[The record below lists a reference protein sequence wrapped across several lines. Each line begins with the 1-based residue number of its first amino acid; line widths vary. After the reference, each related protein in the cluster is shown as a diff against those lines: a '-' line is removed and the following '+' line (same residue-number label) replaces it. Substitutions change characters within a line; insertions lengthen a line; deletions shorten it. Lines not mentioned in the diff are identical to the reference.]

1 MAKTKKAFSAKRV
14 LALALALIMALSVMP
29 AAFAADDVL
38 NQQGKIVDVS
48 GGWRTAAWYVNVFF
62 STDLSSRGDGLGESG
77 SLNYTYVQMQDNE
90 TINLS
95 LAFGMQKN
103 SGINYGR
110 LLSMSESGLPASIS
124 WKNVEGGVND
134 RPWPCD
140 MPGSLFSNPTFL
152 KWNGS
157 LSFAANGATVYN
169 GSITV
174 EFRAGESSSKYST
187 LTQTIPVTITV
198 IDKRPLLNAIREGR
212 AKLAD
217 LEYYTDISATEL
229 TDALAAA
236 EAIAPVDNVVT
247 QQQITRAATDLEG
260 AIASLE
266 YKAANYTDLDAA
278 KAAAEKILN
287 DNKADDTYTIATMAA
302 LREKYEAA
310 QNIPTT
316 GWDIRNQAAI
326 DKAASELNA
335 AVSGMVKFANYA
347 TMQAAV
353 NAFEQLNASYYD
365 PAELAALK
373 VKVDAA
379 KKEML
384 RENKLDVSQQKD
396 VNARAMALMNEIHSL
411 KVLPANYEA
420 FNTAVANAKAKL
432 EASDIQNYTAISVKA
447 LNDAYLAS
455 ASIETGKDITYQAT
469 IDAATKAINDAI
481 AGLTLKGADYK
492 ALDAA
497 IADAQA
503 QLGRMDIGD
512 YTDDSVSALRSAL
525 ETAQSVSR
533 ELTVDQ
539 QQVITDAASTLL
551 AATRGLTLKGADY
564 TALDKAISDREAEVA
579 SAKEAGIYTDASISR
594 VETAIAAAKAIDRT
608 YTIKE
613 QTKVD
618 DALVALNA
626 VKLEK
631 KPADY
636 SKLNAA
642 IEAAQETLNSAGDEY
657 TEGSKAALSN
667 AIKAAQAVVAAKYDI
682 TQQEKVNEAVTA
694 LESVKLVLK
703 DADYSALND
712 AIKAA
717 ESFLADPE
725 TEKLYTEEAIQAV
738 RDALDEAK
746 EIAKDLDIL
755 HQDEITAAADA
766 LVNAVEQA
774 KGDFNAAD
782 LTKLQA
788 AVDAA
793 NQKLAAE
800 DIEDYTQESRDAL
813 AKAIA
818 EAQAMIDRKPNVTE
832 QNAVDAKAAALAAM
846 TLTLKGASYE
856 ALDEATAKA
865 NTRYNE
871 AKVSGQYTDESL
883 AQLKAAIDYAEGL
896 SRSLTIKDQKTI
908 DDAEAALNVKLVY
921 KGANLAAL
929 NEAIVAANAKL
940 SASDI
945 SNYTEASVAALR
957 AAVAQA
963 EALVS
968 SNPDITKQTEV
979 DAMAAS
985 LGAVKLVLKDADF
998 TALDAIIK
1006 TASDKLASGD
1016 INTYT
1021 PDSVAAL
1028 RAALEEAENID
1039 RSLTILD
1046 QADVDAAVANV
1057 QKALDAMKQYD
1068 ALTSVAITNGGVDVE
1083 GDVLFV
1089 KVPWYTLYK
1098 NNSTELGIQVNS
1110 GAEVKS
1116 VKWSYA
1122 NWSIDKPEAT
1132 IETPNAETTVIR
1144 PNGKGIGARSCWV
1157 TVTVED
1163 VYGNVATDTIKVRF
1177 HKWNWQAK

>member
-29 AAFAADDVL
+29 AAFAATPTGPVQQSQGDYASGKDTGYWTTMQL
-38 NQQGKIVDVS
+38 SNQNFTFIQTQNDEQFQFSFNFSARKNAGVNYVHVYAPNSDYPQTLSSTIGKSSSLSWS
-48 GGWRTAAWYVNVFF
+48 GGIGGLDTSYKTA
-62 STDLSSRGDGLGESG
+62 
-77 SLNYTYVQMQDNE
+77 
-90 TINLS
+90 
-95 LAFGMQKN
+95 
-103 SGINYGR
+103 
-110 LLSMSESGLPASIS
+110 
-124 WKNVEGGVND
+124 
-134 RPWPCD
+134 
-140 MPGSLFSNPTFL
+140 
-152 KWNGS
+152 
-157 LSFAANGATVYN
+157 
-169 GSITV
+169 
-174 EFRAGESSSKYST
+174 
-187 LTQTIPVTITV
+187 TITV
-198 IDKRPLLNAIREGR
+198 TFTGNGAAVYNTNLHLVYDAGSTSFTNRANRTIDIPLTVTVLDKRALNSAIS
-212 AKLAD
+212 AANAAAAD
-217 LEYYTDISATEL
+217 ADYYTEATWADV
-229 TDALAAA
+229 TAALANAQKVA
-236 EAIAPVDNVVT
+236 GDVIETQSVIDRYATALQNAVD
-247 QQQITRAATDLEG
+247 
-260 AIASLE
+260 SLE
-266 YKAANYTDLDAA
+266 YQGANYTALDAA
-278 KAAAEKILN
+278 KDAAQAILN
-287 DNKADDTYTIATMAA
+287 NEKADDTYTIATMAA

-316 GWDIRNQAAI
+316 GWDIRNQNAI

-335 AVSGMVKFANYA
+335 AVSGLVKFANYA

-353 NAFEQLNASYYD
+353 TAFEKLNAEFYD
-365 PAELAALK
+365 PADLAALK

-379 KKEML
+379 KQEML
-384 RENKLDVSQQKD
+384 RENRLDITKQAD
-396 VNARAMALMNEIHSL
+396 VTTRATALMKEINSL
-411 KVLPANYEA
+411 QKLPANYDA
-420 FNTAVANAKAKL
+420 FNAAVAAAKAKI
-432 EASDIQNYTAISVKA
+432 EASDFQNYTSASAKA
-447 LNDAYLAS
+447 LSDAYLAS

-481 AGLTLKGADYK
+481 AGLTLKGADYS

-497 IADAQA
+497 IANAQA
-503 QLGRMDIGD
+503 QLDRTDIGD
-512 YTDDSVSALRSAL
+512 YTDDSVNALRTAL
-525 ETAQSVSR
+525 DAAKAVSR
-533 ELTVDQ
+533 KLTIDQ
-539 QQVITDAASTLL
+539 QQVITDATTALL

-564 TALDKAISDREAEVA
+564 TALDKAISDREEEVA
-579 SAKEAGIYTDASISR
+579 AAKEAGIYTDASISR
-594 VETAIAAAKAIDRT
+594 VETAIAAAKAVDRT
-608 YTIKE
+608 LSVKE

-618 DALVALNA
+618 DALAALNA

-636 SKLNAA
+636 SALNNA
-642 IEAAQETLNSAGDEY
+642 IKAAQDTLNNAGDEY
-657 TEGSKAALSN
+657 TEASKTALSN
-667 AIKAAQAVVAAKYDI
+667 AIKAAQAVVAAKYDV
-682 TQQEKVNEAVTA
+682 TQQQKVDDAVAA

-712 AIKAA
+712 AIKNA
-717 ESFLADPE
+717 ETFLADPD

-738 RDALDEAK
+738 KDALDAAK
-746 EIAKDLDIL
+746 AVEKDLDIL
-755 HQDEITAAADA
+755 HQDEITAAANA
-766 LVNAVEQA
+766 LNNAIEQA
-774 KGDFNAAD
+774 RGDFNAAE
-782 LTKLQA
+782 LANLQA

-813 AKAIA
+813 AEAIT

-832 QNAVDAKAAALAAM
+832 QDAVDAKAAALNAM
-846 TLTLKGASYE
+846 TLTLKGANYE

-865 NTRYNE
+865 NIRYND
-871 AKVSGQYTDESL
+871 AKASGQYTDESL

-896 SRSLTIKDQKTI
+896 SRSLTIKDQKTV
-908 DDAEAALNVKLVY
+908 DDAEAALNVALVY

-963 EALVS
+963 EALVKE
-968 SNPDITKQTEV
+968 NPDITKQSQV

-1122 NWSIDKPEAT
+1122 SWSIDKPEAT

-1144 PNGKGIGARSCWV
+1144 PNGKGVGARSCWV

-1163 VYGNVATDTIKVRF
+1163 FYGNVATDTIKVRF
-1177 HKWNWQAK
+1177 HKWDWQAK

>member
-29 AAFAADDVL
+29 AAFAADVTGPVQRTAGNLVGGVDAGHYVSFRANFQNMTFIQTKDNEAFRFQFWL
-38 NQQGKIVDVS
+38 DAKKNAGVNYGYIDSRTEEFPQTLTTPIGKSFSVTWDDYINDLPGNLFGGNNWKGTTITVDFVGDGGKVYDTALRVSYDGRGTSS
-48 GGWRTAAWYVNVFF
+48 GGRAY
-62 STDLSSRGDGLGESG
+62 L
-77 SLNYTYVQMQDNE
+77 TYD
-90 TINLS
+90 IPL
-95 LAFGMQKN
+95 
-103 SGINYGR
+103 
-110 LLSMSESGLPASIS
+110 
-124 WKNVEGGVND
+124 
-134 RPWPCD
+134 
-140 MPGSLFSNPTFL
+140 
-152 KWNGS
+152 
-157 LSFAANGATVYN
+157 TV
-169 GSITV
+169 
-174 EFRAGESSSKYST
+174 
-187 LTQTIPVTITV
+187 TV
-198 IDKRPLLNAIREGR
+198 IDKRALNSAIS
-212 AKLAD
+212 AANAAAAD
-217 LEYYTDISATEL
+217 ADYYTEATWADV
-229 TDALAAA
+229 TAALANAQKVA
-236 EAIAPVDNVVT
+236 GDVIETQSVIDRYASALQNAVD
-247 QQQITRAATDLEG
+247 
-260 AIASLE
+260 SLE
-266 YKAANYTDLDAA
+266 YQGANYTALDAA
-278 KAAAEKILN
+278 KDAAQAILN
-287 DNKADDTYTIATMAA
+287 NEKADDTYTIATMAA
-302 LREKYEAA
+302 LREKYAAA
-310 QNIPTT
+310 QGIPTI
-316 GWDIRNQAAI
+316 GWDIRNQNAI

-335 AVSGMVKFANYA
+335 AVSGLVKFANYA

-353 NAFEQLNASYYD
+353 TAFEKLNAEFYD
-365 PAELAALK
+365 PADLAALK

-379 KKEML
+379 KQEML
-384 RENKLDVSQQKD
+384 RENKLDASQQAD
-396 VNARAMALMNEIHSL
+396 VNARAMALMKEINSL
-411 KVLPANYEA
+411 QKLPASYEA
-420 FNTAVANAKAKL
+420 FNAAVAAAKAKI
-432 EASDIQNYTAISVKA
+432 EASDFQNYTSASAKA
-447 LNDAYLAS
+447 LSDAYLAS

-481 AGLTLKGADYK
+481 AGLTLKGADYS

-497 IADAQA
+497 IANAQA
-503 QLGRMDIGD
+503 QLDRTDIGD
-512 YTDDSVSALRSAL
+512 YTDDSVNALRTAL
-525 ETAQSVSR
+525 DAAKAVSR
-533 ELTVDQ
+533 KLTIDQ
-539 QQVITDAASTLL
+539 QQVITDATTALL

-564 TALDKAISDREAEVA
+564 SALDKAISDREAEVA
-579 SAKEAGIYTDASISR
+579 AAKEAGIYTDASISR
-594 VETAIAAAKAIDRT
+594 VETAIAAAKAVDRT
-608 YTIKE
+608 LSVKE

-618 DALVALNA
+618 DALAALNA

-636 SKLNAA
+636 SALNNA
-642 IEAAQETLNSAGDEY
+642 IKAAQDTLNNAGDEY
-657 TEGSKAALSN
+657 TEASKTALSN
-667 AIKAAQAVVAAKYDI
+667 AIKAAQAVVAAKYDV
-682 TQQEKVNEAVTA
+682 TQQQKVDDAVAA

-712 AIKAA
+712 AIKNA
-717 ESFLADPE
+717 ETFLADPD

-738 RDALDEAK
+738 KDALDAAK
-746 EIAKDLDIL
+746 AVEKDLDIL
-755 HQDEITAAADA
+755 HQDEITAAANA
-766 LVNAVEQA
+766 LNNAIEQA
-774 KGDFNAAD
+774 RGDFNAAE
-782 LTKLQA
+782 LANLQA

-813 AKAIA
+813 AEAIT

-832 QNAVDAKAAALAAM
+832 QDAVDAKAAALNAM
-846 TLTLKGASYE
+846 TLTLKGANYDS
-856 ALDEATAKA
+856 LDEATAKA
-865 NTRYNE
+865 NIRYND
-871 AKVSGQYTDESL
+871 AKASGQYTDESL

-896 SRSLTIKDQKTI
+896 SRSLTIKDQKTV
-908 DDAEAALNVKLVY
+908 DDAEAALNVALVY

-963 EALVS
+963 EALVKE
-968 SNPDITKQTEV
+968 NPDITKQSQV

-1122 NWSIDKPEAT
+1122 SWSIDKPEAT

-1144 PNGKGIGARSCWV
+1144 PNGKGVGARSCWV

-1163 VYGNVATDTIKVRF
+1163 FYGNVATDTIKVRF
-1177 HKWNWQAK
+1177 HKWDWQAK

>member
-29 AAFAADDVL
+29 AAFAATPTGPVSQTAGNLVNGADAGHYVSFRANLQNFTFIQTEDNQNFQFQFDLSAKKNSGVNHGWIYERSDDKPQTL
-38 NQQGKIVDVS
+38 TNAIGKSFTCNWSNYIGALPGNFL
-48 GGWRTAAWYVNVFF
+48 GGNDWRTATITTSFVADGGKVYDTALRVYY
-62 STDLSSRGDGLGESG
+62 DGRGTGSG
-77 SLNYTYVQMQDNE
+77 GAIVLTYDIPLTVTVLDKRALN
-90 TINLS
+90 S
-95 LAFGMQKN
+95 A
-103 SGINYGR
+103 
-110 LLSMSESGLPASIS
+110 IS
-124 WKNVEGGVND
+124 
-134 RPWPCD
+134 
-140 MPGSLFSNPTFL
+140 
-152 KWNGS
+152 
-157 LSFAANGATVYN
+157 AANAAAAHAEYYTEATWADVTAALAN
-169 GSITV
+169 AQKV
-174 EFRAGESSSKYST
+174 AGNVVD
-187 LTQTIPVTITV
+187 TQTV
-198 IDKRPLLNAIREGR
+198 IDRYANA
-212 AKLAD
+212 LQ
-217 LEYYTDISATEL
+217 SA
-229 TDALAAA
+229 
-236 EAIAPVDNVVT
+236 V
-247 QQQITRAATDLEG
+247 G
-260 AIASLE
+260 SLE

-287 DNKADDTYTIATMAA
+287 SANPDDTYTIATMAA
-302 LREKYEAA
+302 LREKYAAA
-310 QNIPTT
+310 QGIPTI

-326 DKAASELNA
+326 DKAARELNA

-347 TMQAAV
+347 TMQVAV
-353 NAFEQLNASYYD
+353 NAFEKLNASYYD
-365 PAELAALK
+365 PADLAALK

-379 KKEML
+379 KQEML
-384 RENKLDVSQQKD
+384 RENKLDASQQAD
-396 VNARAMALMNEIHSL
+396 VYARATALMNEIYSL
-411 KVLPANYEA
+411 QKLPASYEA
-420 FNTAVANAKAKL
+420 FNAAVANAKAKL

-447 LNDAYLAS
+447 LSDAYLAS

-481 AGLTLKGADYK
+481 AGLTLKGADYS

-497 IADAQA
+497 IANAQA
-503 QLGRMDIGD
+503 QLDRTDIGD
-512 YTDDSVSALRSAL
+512 YTDDSVNALRTAL
-525 ETAQSVSR
+525 DAAKAVSR
-533 ELTVDQ
+533 KLTIDQ
-539 QQVITDAASTLL
+539 QQIITDATTALL

-564 TALDKAISDREAEVA
+564 SALDKAISDREAEVA
-579 SAKEAGIYTDASISR
+579 AAKEAGIYTDASISR

-618 DALVALNA
+618 DALAALNA

-642 IEAAQETLNSAGDEY
+642 IEAAQNTLNNAGDEY
-657 TEGSKAALSN
+657 TEASKTALSN

-682 TQQEKVNEAVTA
+682 TQQEKVDAAVTA
-694 LESVKLVLK
+694 LESVKLVLR

-712 AIKAA
+712 AIQAA

-755 HQDEITAAADA
+755 HQDEITAAANA
-766 LVNAVEQA
+766 LNNAIEQA
-774 KGDFNAAD
+774 RGDFNAAE
-782 LTKLQA
+782 LANLQA

-813 AKAIA
+813 ADAIT

-832 QNAVDAKAAALAAM
+832 QDAVDAKAAALNAM
-846 TLTLKGASYE
+846 TLTLKGANYDS
-856 ALDEATAKA
+856 LDEATAKA
-865 NTRYNE
+865 NIRYND
-871 AKVSGQYTDESL
+871 AKASGQYTDESL

-896 SRSLTIKDQKTI
+896 SRSLTIKDQKTV
-908 DDAEAALNVKLVY
+908 DDAEAALNVALVY

-963 EALVS
+963 EALVKE
-968 SNPDITKQTEV
+968 NPDITKQSQV
-979 DAMAAS
+979 DEMAAS

-1028 RAALEEAENID
+1028 RAALEEAKNID

-1046 QADVDAAVANV
+1046 QADVDAAVADV
-1057 QKALDAMKQYD
+1057 QKALDAMTQYD
-1068 ALTSVAITNGGVDVE
+1068 ALTSVAITNGGVAVE

-1089 KVPWYTLYK
+1089 KVPWNTLYK
-1098 NNSTELGIQVNS
+1098 NNSTVLGIQVNS
-1110 GAEVKS
+1110 GAAVKS

-1122 NWSIDKPEAT
+1122 SWSIDKPEAT

-1144 PNGKGIGARSCWV
+1144 PNGKGVGARSCWV

-1163 VYGNVATDTIKVRF
+1163 YYGNVATDTIKVRF

>member
-29 AAFAADDVL
+29 AAFAATPTGPVSQTEGNLVNGADAGHFVSFRANLQNFTFIQTEDNQNFQFQFNLSAKKNAGINHGWIYERSDDKPQTL
-38 NQQGKIVDVS
+38 TNAIGKSFTCNWSNYIGALPGNIF
-48 GGWRTAAWYVNVFF
+48 GGNDWRTA
-62 STDLSSRGDGLGESG
+62 TI
-77 SLNYTYVQMQDNE
+77 
-90 TINLS
+90 TINFVADGGKVYDTALRVYYDGRDTGS
-95 LAFGMQKN
+95 GGAIVLTYDIPLTVTVLDKRALN
-103 SGINYGR
+103 S
-110 LLSMSESGLPASIS
+110 AIS
-124 WKNVEGGVND
+124 
-134 RPWPCD
+134 
-140 MPGSLFSNPTFL
+140 
-152 KWNGS
+152 
-157 LSFAANGATVYN
+157 AANAAAAHADYYTEATWADV
-169 GSITV
+169 TAALADAQKV
-174 EFRAGESSSKYST
+174 AGNVVD
-187 LTQTIPVTITV
+187 TQTV
-198 IDKRPLLNAIREGR
+198 IDRYANALQR
-212 AKLAD
+212 A
-217 LEYYTDISATEL
+217 
-229 TDALAAA
+229 
-236 EAIAPVDNVVT
+236 VD
-247 QQQITRAATDLEG
+247 
-260 AIASLE
+260 SLE

-278 KAAAEKILN
+278 KDAAEAILHN
-287 DNKADDTYTIATMAA
+287 DKADDTYTIATMAA
-302 LREKYEAA
+302 LREKYAAA
-310 QNIPTT
+310 QEIPTI

-353 NAFEQLNASYYD
+353 NAFEKLNASYYD
-365 PAELAALK
+365 PEELAALK

-396 VNARAMALMNEIHSL
+396 VNARAMALMNEIRSL

-420 FNTAVANAKAKL
+420 FNAAVANAKAKL

-533 ELTVDQ
+533 ELTVKQ
-539 QQVITDAASTLL
+539 QQVITDAASALL

-579 SAKEAGIYTDASISR
+579 AAKEAGIYTDASISR

-618 DALVALNA
+618 DALAALTA

-642 IEAAQETLNSAGDEY
+642 IEAAQKTLNSAGDEY

-755 HQDEITAAADA
+755 HQDEITAAANS

-782 LTKLQA
+782 LAKLQA

-813 AKAIA
+813 AEAIT

-832 QNAVDAKAAALAAM
+832 QNAVNAKAAALAAM
-846 TLTLKGASYE
+846 TLTLKGANYDS
-856 ALDEATAKA
+856 LDEATAKA

-896 SRSLTIKDQKTI
+896 SRSLTIKDQKTV

-963 EALVS
+963 EALVKE
-968 SNPDITKQTEV
+968 NPDITKQSQV
-979 DAMAAS
+979 DEMAAS
-985 LGAVKLVLKDADF
+985 LSAVKLVLKDADF

-1098 NNSTELGIQVNS
+1098 KNSTELGIQVNS

>member
-29 AAFAADDVL
+29 AAFAATPTGPVSQTEGNLVNGVDAGHYVSFRANLQNFTFIQTEDNQNFQFQFRLDARKNANFNYCWIYERQDRAPQTLSTPIGKSFSVTWDSYQGGLPTSWKGANITVDFVSEGSKVYDTALRVTYDGRGTQTFEKQTWYTYDIPLTVTVLDKRALNSAISAANAAAAHADYYTEATWADV
-38 NQQGKIVDVS
+38 
-48 GGWRTAAWYVNVFF
+48 TAALANAQKVAGNVV
-62 STDLSSRGDGLGESG
+62 D
-77 SLNYTYVQMQDNE
+77 
-90 TINLS
+90 
-95 LAFGMQKN
+95 
-103 SGINYGR
+103 
-110 LLSMSESGLPASIS
+110 
-124 WKNVEGGVND
+124 
-134 RPWPCD
+134 
-140 MPGSLFSNPTFL
+140 
-152 KWNGS
+152 
-157 LSFAANGATVYN
+157 
-169 GSITV
+169 
-174 EFRAGESSSKYST
+174 
-187 LTQTIPVTITV
+187 TQTV
-198 IDKRPLLNAIREGR
+198 IDRYANALQR
-212 AKLAD
+212 A
-217 LEYYTDISATEL
+217 
-229 TDALAAA
+229 
-236 EAIAPVDNVVT
+236 VD
-247 QQQITRAATDLEG
+247 
-260 AIASLE
+260 SLE

-278 KAAAEKILN
+278 KDAAEAILHN
-287 DNKADDTYTIATMAA
+287 DKADDTYTIATMAA
-302 LREKYEAA
+302 LREKYAAA
-310 QNIPTT
+310 QEIPTI
-316 GWDIRNQAAI
+316 GWDIRNQPAI
-326 DKAASELNA
+326 NKAASELNA

-353 NAFEQLNASYYD
+353 NAFEKLNASYYD
-365 PAELAALK
+365 PEELAALK

-396 VNARAMALMNEIHSL
+396 VNARAMALMNEIRSL

-420 FNTAVANAKAKL
+420 FNAAVANAKAKL

-497 IADAQA
+497 IADAQG
-503 QLGRMDIGD
+503 QLGRMDISD

-525 ETAQSVSR
+525 DTAKTVSR

-539 QQVITDAASTLL
+539 QQVITDAASALL

-579 SAKEAGIYTDASISR
+579 AAKEAGIYTDASISR
-594 VETAIAAAKAIDRT
+594 VETAIAAAKEIDRT

-613 QTKVD
+613 QTKVN
-618 DALVALNA
+618 DALAALTA

-642 IEAAQETLNSAGDEY
+642 IEAAQKTLNSAGDEY

-755 HQDEITAAADA
+755 HQDEITAAANS

-782 LTKLQA
+782 LAKLQA

-813 AKAIA
+813 AEAIT

-832 QNAVDAKAAALAAM
+832 QNAVNAKAAALAAM
-846 TLTLKGASYE
+846 TLTLKGANYDS
-856 ALDEATAKA
+856 LDEATANA

-896 SRSLTIKDQKTI
+896 SRSLTIKDQKTV

-963 EALVS
+963 EALVKE
-968 SNPDITKQTEV
+968 NPDITKQSQV
-979 DAMAAS
+979 DEMAAS
-985 LGAVKLVLKDADF
+985 LSAVKLVLKDADF

-1098 NNSTELGIQVNS
+1098 KNSTELGIQVNS

>member
-1 MAKTKKAFSAKRV
+1 MAQTKKAFSAKRV

-29 AAFAADDVL
+29 AAFAATPTGPVSQTAGNLVNGADAGHYVSFRADL
-38 NQQGKIVDVS
+38 QNFTFIQTEDNQNFQ
-48 GGWRTAAWYVNVFF
+48 FQF
-62 STDLSSRGDGLGESG
+62 DLS
-77 SLNYTYVQMQDNE
+77 
-90 TINLS
+90 
-95 LAFGMQKN
+95 AKKN
-103 SGINYGR
+103 SGINHGWIYERSDDKPQTLTNAIGKSFTCNWSNYIGALPGNVLGGNDWRTATITINFVADGGKVYDTALRVYYDGR
-110 LLSMSESGLPASIS
+110 GTGSGGAIVLTYDIPLTVTVLDKRALNSAIS
-124 WKNVEGGVND
+124 
-134 RPWPCD
+134 
-140 MPGSLFSNPTFL
+140 
-152 KWNGS
+152 
-157 LSFAANGATVYN
+157 AANAAAAHADYYTEATWADV
-169 GSITV
+169 TAALADAQKV
-174 EFRAGESSSKYST
+174 AGNVVD
-187 LTQTIPVTITV
+187 TQTV
-198 IDKRPLLNAIREGR
+198 IDRYANALQR
-212 AKLAD
+212 A
-217 LEYYTDISATEL
+217 
-229 TDALAAA
+229 
-236 EAIAPVDNVVT
+236 VD
-247 QQQITRAATDLEG
+247 
-260 AIASLE
+260 SLE

-278 KAAAEKILN
+278 KDAAEAILN
-287 DNKADDTYTIATMAA
+287 NEKADDTYTIATMAA
-302 LREKYEAA
+302 LREKYAAA
-310 QNIPTT
+310 QEIPTI

-353 NAFEQLNASYYD
+353 NAFEKLNASYYD
-365 PAELAALK
+365 PEELAALK

-384 RENKLDVSQQKD
+384 RENKLDASQQAD
-396 VNARAMALMNEIHSL
+396 VNARAMALMKEINSL
-411 KVLPANYEA
+411 QKLPASYEA
-420 FNTAVANAKAKL
+420 FNAAVANAKAKL

-497 IADAQA
+497 IANAQA
-503 QLGRMDIGD
+503 QLGRTDIGD

-525 ETAQSVSR
+525 DTAKTVSR

-539 QQVITDAASTLL
+539 QQIITDAAATLL

-564 TALDKAISDREAEVA
+564 TALDKAISDRETEVA
-579 SAKEAGIYTDASISR
+579 AAKEAGIYTDASISR

-908 DDAEAALNVKLVY
+908 NDAEAALNVKLVY

>member
-29 AAFAADDVL
+29 AAFAATPTGPVSQTAGNLVNGADAGHYVSFRANLQNFTFIQTED
-38 NQQGKIVDVS
+38 NQNFQ
-48 GGWRTAAWYVNVFF
+48 FQF
-62 STDLSSRGDGLGESG
+62 DLS
-77 SLNYTYVQMQDNE
+77 
-90 TINLS
+90 
-95 LAFGMQKN
+95 AKKN
-103 SGINYGR
+103 AGINYGWIYER
-110 LLSMSESGLPASIS
+110 SDDKPQTLTNAIGKSFTCNWSNYIGALPGNIIGGNDWRTATITISFVADGGKVYDTALRVYYDGRGTGSGGAVVLTYDIPLTVTVLDKRALNSAIS
-124 WKNVEGGVND
+124 
-134 RPWPCD
+134 
-140 MPGSLFSNPTFL
+140 
-152 KWNGS
+152 
-157 LSFAANGATVYN
+157 AANAAAAHAEYYTEATWADVTAALAN
-169 GSITV
+169 AQKV
-174 EFRAGESSSKYST
+174 AGNVID
-187 LTQTIPVTITV
+187 TQTV
-198 IDKRPLLNAIREGR
+198 IDRYANA
-212 AKLAD
+212 LQ
-217 LEYYTDISATEL
+217 SA
-229 TDALAAA
+229 
-236 EAIAPVDNVVT
+236 VD
-247 QQQITRAATDLEG
+247 
-260 AIASLE
+260 SLE

-287 DNKADDTYTIATMAA
+287 SANPDDTYTIATMAA
-302 LREKYEAA
+302 LREKYAAA
-310 QNIPTT
+310 QDIPTT

-326 DKAASELNA
+326 DKAARELNA

-353 NAFEQLNASYYD
+353 NAFEKLNASYYD
-365 PAELAALK
+365 PADLAALK

-379 KKEML
+379 KTEML
-384 RENKLDVSQQKD
+384 RENKLDVSQQAD
-396 VNARAMALMNEIHSL
+396 VNARAMALMNEINSL
-411 KVLPANYEA
+411 QKLPADYDA
-420 FNTAVANAKAKL
+420 FNAAVAAAKAKL
-432 EASDIQNYTAISVKA
+432 EASDIQNYTDASVKA

-469 IDAATKAINDAI
+469 IDAATKALNDAI
-481 AGLTLKGADYK
+481 AGLTLKGADYT

-503 QLGRMDIGD
+503 QLGRTDIGD
-512 YTDDSVSALRSAL
+512 YTDDSVNALRSAL
-525 ETAQSVSR
+525 DTARAVSR
-533 ELTVDQ
+533 KLTVDQ
-539 QQVITDAASTLL
+539 QQIITDATTALL

-564 TALDKAISDREAEVA
+564 SALDKAISDREAEVA
-579 SAKEAGIYTDASISR
+579 AAKEAGIYTDASISR

-608 YTIKE
+608 YSVKE
-613 QTKVD
+613 QTRVN
-618 DALVALNA
+618 DALAALNA

-642 IEAAQETLNSAGDEY
+642 IEAAQNTLNNAGDEY
-657 TEGSKAALSN
+657 TEASKTALSN

-682 TQQEKVNEAVTA
+682 TQQETVDAAVAA
-694 LESVKLVLK
+694 LESVELVLR

-712 AIKAA
+712 AIDAA
-717 ESFLADPE
+717 EAFLADPN
-725 TEKLYTEEAIQAV
+725 TGKLYTEEAIQAV
-738 RDALDEAK
+738 RDALDAAK
-746 EIAKDLDIL
+746 AVEKNLDIL

-766 LVNAVEQA
+766 LNNAIEQA
-774 KGDFNAAD
+774 RGDFNAAD
-782 LTKLQA
+782 LAGLQA

-793 NQKLAAE
+793 NAKLAAS
-800 DIEDYTQESRDAL
+800 DIEDYTTDSRDAL
-813 AKAIA
+813 SAAIA

-832 QNAVDAKAAALAAM
+832 QDAVDAKAAALNAM
-846 TLTLKGASYE
+846 TLTLKGANYE
-856 ALDEATAKA
+856 ALDLAIAKA
-865 NTRYNE
+865 NIAYNDGK
-871 AKVSGQYTDESL
+871 ASGKYTDESL

-896 SRSLTIKDQKTI
+896 SRSLTIKDQKTV
-908 DDAEAALNVKLVY
+908 DDAAAALNVTLIY

-929 NEAIVAANAKL
+929 NEAIAAANAKL
-940 SASDI
+940 NASDI

-963 EALVS
+963 GALVEE
-968 SNPDITKQTEV
+968 NPDITRQSEV

-985 LGAVKLVLKDADF
+985 LNAVQLVLKDADF

-1006 TASDKLASGD
+1006 TASDKLASAD

-1028 RAALEEAENID
+1028 RAALEEAKNID

-1057 QKALDAMKQYD
+1057 QKALDAMTQYD
-1068 ALTSVAITNGGVDVE
+1068 ALTSVAITNGGVAVE

-1098 NNSTELGIQVNS
+1098 NNSTVLGIQVNS

-1122 NWSIDKPEAT
+1122 SWSIDKPEAT
-1132 IETPNAETTVIR
+1132 IETPDAETTVIR

>member
-38 NQQGKIVDVS
+38 DQQGKLTSVS
-48 GGWRTAAWYVNVFF
+48 GGWRTSASYVNVFF
-62 STDLSSRGDGLGESG
+62 STDLNSSGDGLNQNG

-90 TINLS
+90 VVNLS
-95 LAFGMQKN
+95 LVYGMRKN
-103 SGINYGR
+103 GGQNYGR
-110 LLSMSESGLPASIS
+110 LLSISTSGLPASIT
-124 WKNVEGGVND
+124 WKNVAGNVGD
-134 RPWPCD
+134 TPWPCD
-140 MPGSLFSNPTFL
+140 MPGSIFSSPTML

-157 LSFAANGATVYN
+157 LQFTANGSATYSA
-169 GSITV
+169 SITV
-174 EFRAGESSSKYST
+174 TFKAGGTSGSASEY
-187 LTQTIPVTITV
+187 TQTIPVTITV
-198 IDKRPLLNAIREGR
+198 IDKRPLLAAIKEGR
-212 AKLAD
+212 AKAAD
-217 LEYYTDISATEL
+217 LQYYTDVTVSEFTS
-229 TDALAAA
+229 ALAAA
-236 EAIAPVDNVVT
+236 EAIAPVDAAVT
-247 QQQITRAATDLEG
+247 QSEITRAANNLLTAITDLE
-260 AIASLE
+260 
-266 YKAANYTDLDAA
+266 YKPADYTAFDAA
-278 KAAAEKILN
+278 KNAAESILHN
-287 DNKADDTYTIATMAA
+287 DKADDTYTIATMAA
-302 LREKYEAA
+302 LREKYAAA
-310 QNIPTT
+310 QEIPTI
-316 GWDIRNQAAI
+316 GWDIRNQPAI
-326 DKAASELNA
+326 NKAASELNA

-353 NAFEQLNASYYD
+353 KTFEQLNASYYD
-365 PAELAALK
+365 PEELAALK

-396 VNARAMALMNEIHSL
+396 VNARASALMMEINSL
-411 KVLPANYEA
+411 QMLPASYEA
-420 FNTAVANAKAKL
+420 FNAAVANAKAKL

-497 IADAQA
+497 IANAQA
-503 QLGRMDIGD
+503 QLGRTDIGD

-539 QQVITDAASTLL
+539 QQVITDASATLL

-594 VETAIAAAKAIDRT
+594 VETAIAAAKAVDRT
-608 YTIKE
+608 LSVKE
-613 QTKVD
+613 QTQVD
-618 DALVALNA
+618 DALAALNA

-636 SKLNAA
+636 SALNDA
-642 IEAAQETLNSAGDEY
+642 IKAAQDTLNNAGDEY
-657 TEGSKAALSN
+657 TEASKTALSN
-667 AIKAAQAVVAAKYDI
+667 AIKAAQAVVAAKYDV
-682 TQQEKVNEAVTA
+682 TQQQKVDDAVVA
-694 LESVKLVLK
+694 LESVKLILK

-712 AIKAA
+712 AIKNA
-717 ESFLADPE
+717 ETFLADPD

-738 RDALDEAK
+738 KDALDAAK
-746 EIAKDLDIL
+746 AVEKDLDIL
-755 HQDEITAAADA
+755 HQDEITAAANT

-782 LTKLQA
+782 LTGLQK

-793 NQKLAAE
+793 NEKLAAA
-800 DIEDYTQESRDAL
+800 DIEDYTKDSRDAL
-813 AKAIA
+813 AEAIA
-818 EAQAMIDRKPNVTE
+818 EAEAMIERMPNITE
-832 QNAVDAKAAALAAM
+832 QDAVNAKAAALNAM
-846 TLTLKGASYE
+846 TLTLKGANYE
-856 ALDEATAKA
+856 ALDIAIAKA
-865 NTRYNE
+865 NIAYND
-871 AKVSGQYTDESL
+871 AKASGQYTEESL

-896 SRSLTIKDQKTI
+896 SRSLTIKQQEI
-908 DDAEAALNVKLVY
+908 VDDAEKALNVTLVY

-963 EALVS
+963 EALVKE
-968 SNPDITKQTEV
+968 NPDITKQSQV
-979 DAMAAS
+979 DEMAAS

-1006 TASDKLASGD
+1006 TAADKLASAD

-1098 NNSTELGIQVNS
+1098 KNSTELGIQVNS

-1177 HKWNWQAK
+1177 HKWDWQIK

>member
-29 AAFAADDVL
+29 AAFAATPTGPVSKTEGNLVNGVDAGHYVSFRANLQNFTFIQTED
-38 NQQGKIVDVS
+38 NQNFQFQFRLDAKK
-48 GGWRTAAWYVNVFF
+48 
-62 STDLSSRGDGLGESG
+62 
-77 SLNYTYVQMQDNE
+77 
-90 TINLS
+90 NLS
-95 LAFGMQKN
+95 A
-103 SGINYGR
+103 NYCWIYER
-110 LLSMSESGLPASIS
+110 QDRAPQTLSTPIGKSFSVTWDSYQGGLPDS
-124 WKNVEGGVND
+124 WK
-134 RPWPCD
+134 
-140 MPGSLFSNPTFL
+140 
-152 KWNGS
+152 
-157 LSFAANGATVYN
+157 GA
-169 GSITV
+169 
-174 EFRAGESSSKYST
+174 
-187 LTQTIPVTITV
+187 TITV
-198 IDKRPLLNAIREGR
+198 DFVGEGAKVYDTALRVTYDGRWIQVGGKTYYTYDIPLTVTVLDKRALNSAIS
-212 AKLAD
+212 AANAAAAHAD
-217 LEYYTDISATEL
+217 YYTEATWADV
-229 TDALAAA
+229 TAALANAQKVA
-236 EAIAPVDNVVT
+236 GNVVDT
-247 QQQITRAATDLEG
+247 QTVIDRYANALQRAVD
-260 AIASLE
+260 SLE

-278 KAAAEKILN
+278 KDAAEKILN
-287 DNKADDTYTIATMAA
+287 SANPDDTYTIATMAA
-302 LREKYEAA
+302 LREKYAAA
-310 QNIPTT
+310 QEIPTT
-316 GWDIRNQAAI
+316 GWDIRNQPAI
-326 DKAASELNA
+326 NKAASELNA

-353 NAFEQLNASYYD
+353 NAFEKLNASYYD
-365 PAELAALK
+365 PEELAALK

-396 VNARAMALMNEIHSL
+396 VNARAMALMNEIRSL

-420 FNTAVANAKAKL
+420 FNAAVANAKAKL

-525 ETAQSVSR
+525 DTAKTVSR

-539 QQVITDAASTLL
+539 QQVITDAASALL

-579 SAKEAGIYTDASISR
+579 AAKEAGIYTDTSISR

-618 DALVALNA
+618 DALAALTA

-642 IEAAQETLNSAGDEY
+642 IEAAQKTLNSAGDEY

-746 EIAKDLDIL
+746 GIAKDLDIL
-755 HQDEITAAADA
+755 HQDEITAAANS

-782 LTKLQA
+782 LAKLQA

-800 DIEDYTQESRDAL
+800 DIENYTQESRDAL
-813 AKAIA
+813 AEAIT

-832 QNAVDAKAAALAAM
+832 QNAVNAKATALAAM
-846 TLTLKGASYE
+846 TLTLKGANYDS
-856 ALDEATAKA
+856 LDEATAKA

-896 SRSLTIKDQKTI
+896 SRSLTIKDQKTV

-963 EALVS
+963 EALVKE
-968 SNPDITKQTEV
+968 NPDITKQSQV
-979 DAMAAS
+979 DEMAAS

-1098 NNSTELGIQVNS
+1098 KNSTELGIQVNS

-1163 VYGNVATDTIKVRF
+1163 YYGNVATDTIKVRF

>member
-29 AAFAADDVL
+29 AAFAAEPTGPVESSAG
-38 NQQGKIVDVS
+38 NYS
-48 GGWRTAAWYVNVFF
+48 GGVDTGYWTTMRMNYQNFTFIQTQNDEQFQFTFDF
-62 STDLSSRGDGLGESG
+62 SAR
-77 SLNYTYVQMQDNE
+77 
-90 TINLS
+90 
-95 LAFGMQKN
+95 KN
-103 SGINYGR
+103 SGVNYVWVYAPNNEYPQT
-110 LLSMSESGLPASIS
+110 LSSTIGKTSALSWANEIGGLGTGYSTSAITVTFTG
-124 WKNVEGGVND
+124 NGAAVYET
-134 RPWPCD
+134 
-140 MPGSLFSNPTFL
+140 SLHLVYDAGATSFSNR
-152 KWNGS
+152 
-157 LSFAANGATVYN
+157 ANRTIDLP
-169 GSITV
+169 ITV
-174 EFRAGESSSKYST
+174 
-187 LTQTIPVTITV
+187 TV
-198 IDKRPLLNAIREGR
+198 IDKRALNSAIS
-212 AKLAD
+212 AANAAASD
-217 LEYYTDISATEL
+217 AEYYTEATWADV
-229 TDALAAA
+229 TAALANAQKVA
-236 EAIAPVDNVVT
+236 GDVIETQSVINRYASALQNAVD
-247 QQQITRAATDLEG
+247 
-260 AIASLE
+260 SLE
-266 YKAANYTDLDAA
+266 YQGANYTALDAA

-287 DNKADDTYTIATMAA
+287 DAKADDTYTIATLVA

-316 GWDIRNQAAI
+316 GWDIRNQNAI
-326 DKAASELNA
+326 DVAANELSA
-335 AVSGMVKFANYA
+335 AVSGLVRFASYA
-347 TMQAAV
+347 QMQAAV
-353 NAFEQLNASYYD
+353 TTFERLNAEFYD
-365 PAELAALK
+365 PADLAALK

-379 KKEML
+379 KQEML
-384 RENKLDVSQQKD
+384 RENRLDITKQAD
-396 VNARAMALMNEIHSL
+396 VNARAMALMKEINSL
-411 KVLPANYEA
+411 QKLPANYDA
-420 FNTAVANAKAKL
+420 FNAAVAAAKAKI
-432 EASDIQNYTAISVKA
+432 EASDFQNYTSASAKA
-447 LNDAYLAS
+447 LSDAYLAS

-481 AGLTLKGADYK
+481 AGLTLKGADYS

-497 IADAQA
+497 IANAQA
-503 QLGRMDIGD
+503 QLDRTDISD
-512 YTDDSVSALRSAL
+512 YTDASVNALRTTLDA
-525 ETAQSVSR
+525 AKAVSR
-533 ELTVDQ
+533 KLTVDQ
-539 QQVITDAASTLL
+539 QQIITDATDALL

-564 TALDKAISDREAEVA
+564 TALDKAISDREEEVA
-579 SAKEAGIYTDASISR
+579 AAKEAGIYTDASISR
-594 VETAIAAAKAIDRT
+594 VETAIAAAKAVDRT
-608 YTIKE
+608 LSVKE

-618 DALVALNA
+618 DALAALNA

-636 SKLNAA
+636 SALNDA
-642 IEAAQETLNSAGDEY
+642 IKAAQDTLNNAGDEY
-657 TEGSKAALSN
+657 TEASKTALSN
-667 AIKAAQAVVAAKYDI
+667 AIKAAQAVVAAKYDV
-682 TQQEKVNEAVTA
+682 TQQQKVDDAVAA
-694 LESVKLVLK
+694 LESVKLILK

-712 AIKAA
+712 AIQNA
-717 ESFLADPE
+717 EAFLADPD

-738 RDALDEAK
+738 KDALDAAK
-746 EIAKDLDIL
+746 AVEKDLDIL
-755 HQDEITAAADA
+755 HQDEITAAADT
-766 LVNAVEQA
+766 LVNAIEQA

-782 LTKLQA
+782 LTGLQK

-793 NQKLAAE
+793 NEKLAAA
-800 DIEDYTQESRDAL
+800 DIEDYTKDSRDAL
-813 AKAIA
+813 AEAVA
-818 EAQAMIDRKPNVTE
+818 EAEAMIERMPNITE
-832 QNAVDAKAAALAAM
+832 QDAVNAKAAALNAM
-846 TLTLKGASYE
+846 TLTLKGADYE
-856 ALDEATAKA
+856 ALDIAIAKA
-865 NTRYNE
+865 NIAYND
-871 AKVSGQYTDESL
+871 AKASGQYTEESL

-896 SRSLTIKDQKTI
+896 SRSLTIKDQKII
-908 DDAEAALNVKLVY
+908 DDAEAALNVTLVY
-921 KGANLAAL
+921 KGANMDAL
-929 NEAIVAANAKL
+929 NAAIAAANAKL

-957 AAVAQA
+957 AALEEA
-963 EALVS
+963 EALVK
-968 SNPDITKQTEV
+968 SNPDITKQDAV

-985 LGAVKLVLKDADF
+985 LNAIKLVLKDADF

-1163 VYGNVATDTIKVRF
+1163 FYGNVATDTIKVRF
-1177 HKWNWQAK
+1177 HKWDWQAK

>member
-29 AAFAADDVL
+29 AAFAATPTGPVSQTEGNLVNGADAGHFVSFRANLQNFTFIQTEDNQNFQFQFNLSAKKNAGINHGWIYERSDDKPQTL
-38 NQQGKIVDVS
+38 TNAIGKSFTCNWSNYIGALPGNIF
-48 GGWRTAAWYVNVFF
+48 GGNDWRTA
-62 STDLSSRGDGLGESG
+62 TI
-77 SLNYTYVQMQDNE
+77 
-90 TINLS
+90 TINFVADGGKVYDTALRVYYDGRDTGS
-95 LAFGMQKN
+95 GGAIVLTYDIPLTVTVLDKRALN
-103 SGINYGR
+103 S
-110 LLSMSESGLPASIS
+110 AIS
-124 WKNVEGGVND
+124 
-134 RPWPCD
+134 
-140 MPGSLFSNPTFL
+140 
-152 KWNGS
+152 
-157 LSFAANGATVYN
+157 AANAAAAHADYYTEATWADV
-169 GSITV
+169 TAALADAQKV
-174 EFRAGESSSKYST
+174 AGNVVD
-187 LTQTIPVTITV
+187 TQTV
-198 IDKRPLLNAIREGR
+198 IDRYANALQR
-212 AKLAD
+212 A
-217 LEYYTDISATEL
+217 
-229 TDALAAA
+229 
-236 EAIAPVDNVVT
+236 VD
-247 QQQITRAATDLEG
+247 
-260 AIASLE
+260 SLE

-278 KAAAEKILN
+278 KDAAEAILHN
-287 DNKADDTYTIATMAA
+287 DKADDTYTIATMAA
-302 LREKYEAA
+302 LREKYAAA
-310 QNIPTT
+310 QEIPTI

-353 NAFEQLNASYYD
+353 NAFEKLNASYYD
-365 PAELAALK
+365 PEELAALK

-396 VNARAMALMNEIHSL
+396 VNARAMALMNEIRSL

-420 FNTAVANAKAKL
+420 FNAAVANAKAKL

-533 ELTVDQ
+533 ELTVKQ
-539 QQVITDAASTLL
+539 QQVITDAASALL

-579 SAKEAGIYTDASISR
+579 AAKEAGIYTDASISR

-618 DALVALNA
+618 DALAALTA

-642 IEAAQETLNSAGDEY
+642 IEAAQKTLNSAGDEY
-657 TEGSKAALSN
+657 TESSKAALSN

-755 HQDEITAAADA
+755 HQDEITAAANS

-782 LTKLQA
+782 LAKLQA

-813 AKAIA
+813 AEAIT

-832 QNAVDAKAAALAAM
+832 QNAVNAKAAALAAM
-846 TLTLKGASYE
+846 TLTLKGANYDS
-856 ALDEATAKA
+856 LDEATAKA

-896 SRSLTIKDQKTI
+896 SRSLTIKDQKTV

-963 EALVS
+963 EALVKE
-968 SNPDITKQTEV
+968 NPDITKQSQV
-979 DAMAAS
+979 DEMAAS
-985 LGAVKLVLKDADF
+985 LSAVKLVLKDADF

-1098 NNSTELGIQVNS
+1098 KNSTELGIQVNS

>member
-29 AAFAADDVL
+29 AAFAATPTGPVSQTEGNLVNGADAGHYVSFRANLQNFTFIQTED
-38 NQQGKIVDVS
+38 NQNFQ
-48 GGWRTAAWYVNVFF
+48 FQF
-62 STDLSSRGDGLGESG
+62 DLS
-77 SLNYTYVQMQDNE
+77 
-90 TINLS
+90 
-95 LAFGMQKN
+95 AKKN
-103 SGINYGR
+103 SGINHGWIYERSDDKPQTLTNAIGKSFTCNWSNYIGALPGNILGGNDWRTATITINFVADGGKVYDTALRVYYDGR
-110 LLSMSESGLPASIS
+110 GTGSGGAIVLTYDIPLTVTVLDKRALNSAIS
-124 WKNVEGGVND
+124 
-134 RPWPCD
+134 
-140 MPGSLFSNPTFL
+140 
-152 KWNGS
+152 
-157 LSFAANGATVYN
+157 AANAAAAHADYYTEATWADVTAALAN
-169 GSITV
+169 AQKV
-174 EFRAGESSSKYST
+174 AGNVVD
-187 LTQTIPVTITV
+187 TQTV
-198 IDKRPLLNAIREGR
+198 IDRYANA
-212 AKLAD
+212 LQ
-217 LEYYTDISATEL
+217 SA
-229 TDALAAA
+229 
-236 EAIAPVDNVVT
+236 VD
-247 QQQITRAATDLEG
+247 
-260 AIASLE
+260 SLE

-278 KAAAEKILN
+278 KDAAEKILN
-287 DNKADDTYTIATMAA
+287 SANPDDTYTIATMAA
-302 LREKYEAA
+302 LREKYAAA
-310 QNIPTT
+310 QDIPTT
-316 GWDIRNQAAI
+316 GWDIRNQPAI

-353 NAFEQLNASYYD
+353 NTFEQLNASYYD
-365 PAELAALK
+365 PEELAALK

-396 VNARAMALMNEIHSL
+396 VNARAMALMNEIRSL

-432 EASDIQNYTAISVKA
+432 EASNIQNYTAISVKA

-455 ASIETGKDITYQAT
+455 ASIETGKDITYQET

-503 QLGRMDIGD
+503 QLGRTDIGD

-525 ETAQSVSR
+525 DTAKTVSR

-539 QQVITDAASTLL
+539 QQVITDAAATLL

-613 QTKVD
+613 QTKVN
-618 DALVALNA
+618 DALAALTA

-642 IEAAQETLNSAGDEY
+642 IEAAQKTLNSAGDEY

-755 HQDEITAAADA
+755 HQDEITAAANA

-782 LTKLQA
+782 LAKLQA

-813 AKAIA
+813 AEAIT

-832 QNAVDAKAAALAAM
+832 QNAVNAKAAALAAM

-896 SRSLTIKDQKTI
+896 SRSLTIKDQKTV

-945 SNYTEASVAALR
+945 SNYTEVSVAALR

-963 EALVS
+963 EALVKE
-968 SNPDITKQTEV
+968 NPDITKQSQV
-979 DAMAAS
+979 DEMAAS

-1057 QKALDAMKQYD
+1057 QKTLDAMKQYD

-1163 VYGNVATDTIKVRF
+1163 FYGNVATDTIKVRF
-1177 HKWNWQAK
+1177 HKWDWQAK

>member
-1 MAKTKKAFSAKRV
+1 MNSAISAANAAAADADYYTEATWADV
-14 LALALALIMALSVMP
+14 TAALANAQKVAG
-29 AAFAADDVL
+29 DV
-38 NQQGKIVDVS
+38 I
-48 GGWRTAAWYVNVFF
+48 
-62 STDLSSRGDGLGESG
+62 
-77 SLNYTYVQMQDNE
+77 E
-90 TINLS
+90 TQS
-95 LAFGMQKN
+95 
-103 SGINYGR
+103 
-110 LLSMSESGLPASIS
+110 
-124 WKNVEGGVND
+124 
-134 RPWPCD
+134 
-140 MPGSLFSNPTFL
+140 
-152 KWNGS
+152 
-157 LSFAANGATVYN
+157 
-169 GSITV
+169 
-174 EFRAGESSSKYST
+174 
-187 LTQTIPVTITV
+187 V
-198 IDKRPLLNAIREGR
+198 IDRYASALQNA
-212 AKLAD
+212 
-217 LEYYTDISATEL
+217 
-229 TDALAAA
+229 
-236 EAIAPVDNVVT
+236 VD
-247 QQQITRAATDLEG
+247 
-260 AIASLE
+260 SLE
-266 YKAANYTDLDAA
+266 YQGANYTALDAA
-278 KAAAEKILN
+278 KDAAQAILN
-287 DNKADDTYTIATMAA
+287 NEKADDTYTIATMAA
-302 LREKYEAA
+302 LREKYAAA
-310 QNIPTT
+310 QGIPTI
-316 GWDIRNQAAI
+316 GWDIRNQNAI

-335 AVSGMVKFANYA
+335 AVSGLVKFANYA

-353 NAFEQLNASYYD
+353 TAFEKLNAEFYD
-365 PAELAALK
+365 PADLAALK

-379 KKEML
+379 KQEML
-384 RENKLDVSQQKD
+384 RENKLDASQQAD
-396 VNARAMALMNEIHSL
+396 VNARAMALMKEINSL
-411 KVLPANYEA
+411 QKLPASYEA
-420 FNTAVANAKAKL
+420 FNAAVAAAKAKI
-432 EASDIQNYTAISVKA
+432 EASDFQNYTSASAKA
-447 LNDAYLAS
+447 LSDAYLAS

-481 AGLTLKGADYK
+481 AGLTLKGADYS

-497 IADAQA
+497 IANAQA
-503 QLGRMDIGD
+503 QLDRTDIGD
-512 YTDDSVSALRSAL
+512 YTDDSVNALRTAL
-525 ETAQSVSR
+525 DAAKAVSR
-533 ELTVDQ
+533 KLTIDQ
-539 QQVITDAASTLL
+539 QQVITDATTALL

-564 TALDKAISDREAEVA
+564 SALDKAISDREAEVA
-579 SAKEAGIYTDASISR
+579 AAKEAGIYTDASISR
-594 VETAIAAAKAIDRT
+594 VETAIAAAKAVDRT
-608 YTIKE
+608 LSVKE

-618 DALVALNA
+618 DALAALNA

-636 SKLNAA
+636 SALNNA
-642 IEAAQETLNSAGDEY
+642 IKAAQDTLNNAGDEY
-657 TEGSKAALSN
+657 TEASKTALSN
-667 AIKAAQAVVAAKYDI
+667 AIKAAQAVVAAKYDV
-682 TQQEKVNEAVTA
+682 TQQQKVDDAVAA

-712 AIKAA
+712 AIKNA
-717 ESFLADPE
+717 ETFLADPD

-738 RDALDEAK
+738 KDALDAAK
-746 EIAKDLDIL
+746 AVEKDLDIL
-755 HQDEITAAADA
+755 HQDEITAAANA
-766 LVNAVEQA
+766 LNNAIEQA
-774 KGDFNAAD
+774 RGDFNAAE
-782 LTKLQA
+782 LANLQA

-813 AKAIA
+813 AEAIT

-832 QNAVDAKAAALAAM
+832 QDAVDAKAAALNAM
-846 TLTLKGASYE
+846 TLTLKGANYE

-865 NTRYNE
+865 NIRYND
-871 AKVSGQYTDESL
+871 AKASGQYTDESL

-896 SRSLTIKDQKTI
+896 SRSLTIKDQKTV
-908 DDAEAALNVKLVY
+908 DDAEAALNVALVY

-963 EALVS
+963 EALVKE
-968 SNPDITKQTEV
+968 NPDITKQSQV

-1122 NWSIDKPEAT
+1122 SWSIDKPEAT

-1144 PNGKGIGARSCWV
+1144 PNGKGVGARSCWV

-1163 VYGNVATDTIKVRF
+1163 FYGNVATDTIKVRF
-1177 HKWNWQAK
+1177 HKWDWQAK

>member
-14 LALALALIMALSVMP
+14 FALALALIMALSVMP
-29 AAFAADDVL
+29 AAFAATPTGPVQQSQGDYASGKDTGYWTTMKVNYQNFTFIQTQNDEQFQFTFDFSARKNAGL
-38 NQQGKIVDVS
+38 N
-48 GGWRTAAWYVNVFF
+48 YVHVYAPN
-62 STDLSSRGDGLGESG
+62 SDYPQTLSSTIGKTSTLSWANGIGGLGTGYSTSAITVTFTGNGAAVYET
-77 SLNYTYVQMQDNE
+77 SLHLVYDAGAT
-90 TINLS
+90 S
-95 LAFGMQKN
+95 
-103 SGINYGR
+103 
-110 LLSMSESGLPASIS
+110 
-124 WKNVEGGVND
+124 
-134 RPWPCD
+134 
-140 MPGSLFSNPTFL
+140 FSNR
-152 KWNGS
+152 
-157 LSFAANGATVYN
+157 ANRTIDLP
-169 GSITV
+169 ITV
-174 EFRAGESSSKYST
+174 
-187 LTQTIPVTITV
+187 TV
-198 IDKRPLLNAIREGR
+198 IDKRALNSAIS
-212 AKLAD
+212 AANAAAAHA
-217 LEYYTDISATEL
+217 EYYTEATWADV
-229 TDALAAA
+229 TAALANAQKVA
-236 EAIAPVDNVVT
+236 GNVVDT
-247 QQQITRAATDLEG
+247 QTVIDRYANALQSAVD
-260 AIASLE
+260 SLE

-278 KAAAEKILN
+278 KDAAEAILHN
-287 DNKADDTYTIATMAA
+287 DKADDTYTIATMAA
-302 LREKYEAA
+302 LREKYAAA
-310 QNIPTT
+310 QEIPTI

-353 NAFEQLNASYYD
+353 NAFEKLNASYYD
-365 PAELAALK
+365 PEELAALK

-396 VNARAMALMNEIHSL
+396 VNARAMALMNEIRSL

-420 FNTAVANAKAKL
+420 FNAAVANAKAKL

-512 YTDDSVSALRSAL
+512 YTDGSVSALRSAL

-539 QQVITDAASTLL
+539 QQVITDAASALL

-579 SAKEAGIYTDASISR
+579 AAKEAGIYTDASISR

-613 QTKVD
+613 QTKVN
-618 DALVALNA
+618 DALAALTA

-636 SKLNAA
+636 SRLNAA
-642 IEAAQETLNSAGDEY
+642 IEAAQKTLNSAGDEY

-755 HQDEITAAADA
+755 HQDEITAAANA

-782 LTKLQA
+782 LAKLQA

-813 AKAIA
+813 AEAIT

-832 QNAVDAKAAALAAM
+832 QNAVNAKAAALAAM
-846 TLTLKGASYE
+846 TLTLKGANYDS
-856 ALDEATAKA
+856 LDEATAKA

-896 SRSLTIKDQKTI
+896 SRSLTIKDQKTV

-963 EALVS
+963 EALVKE
-968 SNPDITKQTEV
+968 NPDITKQDAV

-985 LGAVKLVLKDADF
+985 LNAIKLVLKDADF

-1057 QKALDAMKQYD
+1057 RKALDAMKQYD

>member
-29 AAFAADDVL
+29 AAFAATPTGPVSQTEGNLVNGADAGHFVSFRANLQNFTFIQTEDNQNFQFQFNLSAKKNAGINHGWIYERSDDKPQTL
-38 NQQGKIVDVS
+38 TNAIGKSFTCNWSNYIGALPGNIF
-48 GGWRTAAWYVNVFF
+48 GGNDWRTA
-62 STDLSSRGDGLGESG
+62 TI
-77 SLNYTYVQMQDNE
+77 
-90 TINLS
+90 TINFVADGGKVYDTALRVYYDGRDTGS
-95 LAFGMQKN
+95 GGAIVLTYDIPLTVTVLDKRALN
-103 SGINYGR
+103 S
-110 LLSMSESGLPASIS
+110 AIS
-124 WKNVEGGVND
+124 
-134 RPWPCD
+134 
-140 MPGSLFSNPTFL
+140 
-152 KWNGS
+152 
-157 LSFAANGATVYN
+157 AANAAAAHADYYTEATWADV
-169 GSITV
+169 TAALADAQKV
-174 EFRAGESSSKYST
+174 AGNVVD
-187 LTQTIPVTITV
+187 TQTV
-198 IDKRPLLNAIREGR
+198 IDRYANALQR
-212 AKLAD
+212 A
-217 LEYYTDISATEL
+217 
-229 TDALAAA
+229 
-236 EAIAPVDNVVT
+236 VD
-247 QQQITRAATDLEG
+247 
-260 AIASLE
+260 SLE

-278 KAAAEKILN
+278 KDAAEAILHN
-287 DNKADDTYTIATMAA
+287 DKADDTYTIATMAA
-302 LREKYEAA
+302 LREKYAAA
-310 QNIPTT
+310 QEIPTI

-353 NAFEQLNASYYD
+353 NAFEKLNASYYD
-365 PAELAALK
+365 PEELAALK

-396 VNARAMALMNEIHSL
+396 VNARAMALMNEIRSL

-420 FNTAVANAKAKL
+420 FNAAVANAKAKL

-533 ELTVDQ
+533 ELTVKQ
-539 QQVITDAASTLL
+539 QQVITDAASALL

-579 SAKEAGIYTDASISR
+579 AAKEAGIYTDASISR

-618 DALVALNA
+618 DALAALTA

-636 SKLNAA
+636 SKLNAT
-642 IEAAQETLNSAGDEY
+642 IEAAQKTLNSAGDEY

-755 HQDEITAAADA
+755 HQDEITAAANS

-782 LTKLQA
+782 LAKLQA

-813 AKAIA
+813 AEAIT

-832 QNAVDAKAAALAAM
+832 QNAVNAKAAALAAM
-846 TLTLKGASYE
+846 TLTLKGANYDS
-856 ALDEATAKA
+856 LDEATAKA

-896 SRSLTIKDQKTI
+896 SRSLTIKDQRTV

-963 EALVS
+963 EALVKE
-968 SNPDITKQTEV
+968 NPDITKQSQV
-979 DAMAAS
+979 DEMAAS
-985 LGAVKLVLKDADF
+985 LSAVKLVLKDADF

-1098 NNSTELGIQVNS
+1098 KNSTELGIQVNS

>member
-29 AAFAADDVL
+29 AAFAADVTGPVQRTEGNLVGGVDAGHYVSFRANFQNMTFIQTKDNEAFRFQFWMDAKKNAGVNYGWIYNRSADQPQTL
-38 NQQGKIVDVS
+38 STPIGKSFSVTWDSYIGGLPGNLFGGNNWTGTTITVDFV
-48 GGWRTAAWYVNVFF
+48 
-62 STDLSSRGDGLGESG
+62 GDGGKVYDTALRVYYDGRG
-77 SLNYTYVQMQDNE
+77 SASAGQTWYTYD
-90 TINLS
+90 IPL
-95 LAFGMQKN
+95 
-103 SGINYGR
+103 
-110 LLSMSESGLPASIS
+110 
-124 WKNVEGGVND
+124 
-134 RPWPCD
+134 
-140 MPGSLFSNPTFL
+140 
-152 KWNGS
+152 
-157 LSFAANGATVYN
+157 TV
-169 GSITV
+169 
-174 EFRAGESSSKYST
+174 
-187 LTQTIPVTITV
+187 TV
-198 IDKRPLLNAIREGR
+198 IDKRALNSAIS
-212 AKLAD
+212 AANAAAAD
-217 LEYYTDISATEL
+217 ADYYTEATWADV
-229 TDALAAA
+229 TAALANAQKVA
-236 EAIAPVDNVVT
+236 GDVIETQSVIDRYTTALQNAVD
-247 QQQITRAATDLEG
+247 
-260 AIASLE
+260 SLE
-266 YKAANYTDLDAA
+266 YQGANYTALDAA

-287 DNKADDTYTIATMAA
+287 DAKADDTYTIATLAA

-316 GWDIRNQAAI
+316 GWDIRNQNAI
-326 DKAASELNA
+326 DKAANELSA
-335 AVSGMVKFANYA
+335 AVSGLVRFASYA
-347 TMQAAV
+347 QMQAAV
-353 NAFEQLNASYYD
+353 TTFERLNAEFYD
-365 PAELAALK
+365 PADLAALK

-379 KKEML
+379 KQEML
-384 RENKLDVSQQKD
+384 RENRLDITKQAD
-396 VNARAMALMNEIHSL
+396 VNARAMALMKEINSL
-411 KVLPANYEA
+411 QKLPANYDA
-420 FNTAVANAKAKL
+420 FNAAVAAAKAKI
-432 EASDIQNYTAISVKA
+432 EASDFQNYTSASAKA
-447 LNDAYLAS
+447 LSDAYLAS

-481 AGLTLKGADYK
+481 AGLTLKGADYS

-497 IADAQA
+497 IANAQA
-503 QLGRMDIGD
+503 QLDRTDISD
-512 YTDDSVSALRSAL
+512 YTDASVNALRTTLDA
-525 ETAQSVSR
+525 AKAVSR
-533 ELTVDQ
+533 KLTVDQ
-539 QQVITDAASTLL
+539 QQIITDATDALL

-564 TALDKAISDREAEVA
+564 TALDKAISDREEEVA
-579 SAKEAGIYTDASISR
+579 AAKEAGIYTDASISR
-594 VETAIAAAKAIDRT
+594 VETAIAAAKAVDRT
-608 YTIKE
+608 LSVKE

-618 DALVALNA
+618 DALAALNA

-636 SKLNAA
+636 SALNDA
-642 IEAAQETLNSAGDEY
+642 IKAAQDTLNNAGDEY
-657 TEGSKAALSN
+657 TEASKTALSN
-667 AIKAAQAVVAAKYDI
+667 AIKAAQAVVAAKYDV
-682 TQQEKVNEAVTA
+682 TQQQKVDDAVAA
-694 LESVKLVLK
+694 LESVKLILK

-712 AIKAA
+712 AIQNA
-717 ESFLADPE
+717 EAFLADPD

-738 RDALDEAK
+738 KDALDAAK
-746 EIAKDLDIL
+746 AVEKDLDIL
-755 HQDEITAAADA
+755 HQDEITAAADT
-766 LVNAVEQA
+766 LVNAIEQA

-782 LTKLQA
+782 LTGLQK

-793 NQKLAAE
+793 NEKLAAA
-800 DIEDYTQESRDAL
+800 DIEDYTKDSRDAL
-813 AKAIA
+813 AEAVA
-818 EAQAMIDRKPNVTE
+818 EAEAMIERMPNITE
-832 QNAVDAKAAALAAM
+832 QDAVNAKAAALNAM
-846 TLTLKGASYE
+846 TLTLKGADYE
-856 ALDEATAKA
+856 ALDIAIAKA
-865 NTRYNE
+865 NIAYND
-871 AKVSGQYTDESL
+871 AKASGQYTEESL

-896 SRSLTIKDQKTI
+896 SRSLTIKDQKTV
-908 DDAEAALNVKLVY
+908 DDAEAALNVTLVY
-921 KGANLAAL
+921 KGANMDAL
-929 NEAIVAANAKL
+929 NAAIAAANAKL

-957 AAVAQA
+957 AALEEA
-963 EALVS
+963 EALVK
-968 SNPDITKQTEV
+968 SNPDITKQDAV

-985 LGAVKLVLKDADF
+985 LNAIKLVLKDADF

-1057 QKALDAMKQYD
+1057 RKALDAMKQYD

-1163 VYGNVATDTIKVRF
+1163 FYGNVATDTIKVRF
-1177 HKWNWQAK
+1177 HKWDWQAK